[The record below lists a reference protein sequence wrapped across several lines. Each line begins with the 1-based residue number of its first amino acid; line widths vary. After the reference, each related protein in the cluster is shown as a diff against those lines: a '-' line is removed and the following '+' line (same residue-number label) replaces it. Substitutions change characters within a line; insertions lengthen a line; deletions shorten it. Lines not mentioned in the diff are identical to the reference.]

1 MSEDEVEK
9 LRRSV
14 REYRERLES
23 VRQITDSVRRMLHT
37 SRLTERVIKRHFF
50 TLDIEKPSLG
60 QLLHSRQDFIGKHFR
75 KAAFAIAVRNRM
87 SHDEDEENHGN
98 HASGGDGDDFP
109 TDSELITACGYLE
122 DVVERHCRELEKTF
136 QAEPESRMTAA
147 TRSANAD
154 TRTGNPALES
164 ELPPV
169 ARIYATRLNREPA
182 PRLDAADSDPHVT
195 ASALAEYTF
204 CPRAGI
210 LTHEGGYSDPED
222 ELPSLALLPWYEQD
236 AIEEAY
242 THSLYVL
249 YALPVGLV
257 AAVVILSLFAIGH
270 FSYPFLLSGLL
281 GVWAIATWRAYLRW
295 RELGRR
301 RLAAWLATECDP
313 VPGKNAFQPV
323 NWWGLLLAGY
333 EVRRPEAALHDE
345 RWKLSGKPRRIL
357 EKGSLRI
364 PVHRI
369 RNPEGPILPQHIVR
383 VMAHCHLLEATE
395 GANSPFAVVL
405 FGNTYEGMTVPNTV
419 EHRERFYTAVERVR
433 TMVTESDAGERQP
446 PEPATGNICS
456 GCHFGHPRPAALEEK
471 TQRYGEALDP
481 FLLHNGKKMFHCNCG
496 DRFRWKP
503 KHDANQKLRRF
514 E

>member
-1 MSEDEVEK
+1 MATEPEDDDIWQTIANYRSEVEFIRELLDPVNQLRDAGVFVEDMLKVHFPAPEITEPGLGKLLRKRRRFLGRRLFRDADFAIRMRNSVSHTRRDPTTDEQFIKATEILLKIASLHIDEVERNVGQK
-9 LRRSV
+9 AQS
-14 REYRERLES
+14 ENASSLEGD
-23 VRQITDSVRRMLHT
+23 TPPPLE
-37 SRLTERVIKRHFF
+37 TE
-50 TLDIEKPSLG
+50 S
-60 QLLHSRQDFIGKHFR
+60 
-75 KAAFAIAVRNRM
+75 
-87 SHDEDEENHGN
+87 
-98 HASGGDGDDFP
+98 
-109 TDSELITACGYLE
+109 SE
-122 DVVERHCRELEKTF
+122 ELEWKT
-136 QAEPESRMTAA
+136 
-147 TRSANAD
+147 
-154 TRTGNPALES
+154 
-164 ELPPV
+164 
-169 ARIYATRLNREPA
+169 YATQIERT
-182 PRLDAADSDPHVT
+182 PRPLLEAGVDDPQVT

-210 LTHEGGYSDPED
+210 LTHEGSYSDPED

-270 FSYPFLLSGLL
+270 FSYPFLLIGLL

-301 RLAAWLATECDP
+301 RLAARIATECDP

-357 EKGSLRI
+357 EKGALRI

-369 RNPEGPILPQHIVR
+369 RNPQGPILPQHIVR

-395 GANSPFAVVL
+395 GANSPFAIVL
-405 FGNTYEGMTVPNTV
+405 FGNTYEGMTVPNTA

-433 TMVTESDAGERQP
+433 TMITESDAGERQP
-446 PEPATGNICS
+446 PEPVTGNVCS

-503 KHDANQKLRRF
+503 KHDANRKLRQYD
-514 E
+514 